1 MPKDLQTPFDVAVV
15 MFTKRTGALASAVRS
30 VFAQDFDGRVQVL
43 VATDGPQADRAALAE
58 LRREVPDKMALSIV
72 DLGYSTA
79 RSRGGLYAP
88 EAGGA
93 LRAALTLLANARH
106 VAYLSEVNVFSP
118 NHLSSLKQAIGD
130 RAWAWTQRL
139 FADARNGAVIC
150 RDDWE
155 SAGPGAGTFAKSEG
169 GFVAADALLI
179 DKFACAAAIPAWL
192 QADDQGRGEDR
203 RFFQAIRALPN
214 GATGQPT
221 ISASIHVQNQHP
233 FMLAQFRERGVNL
246 ERFLTMT
253 PELER
258 DIAHALKA
266 QRDYERSVKEN
277 FKFGNVEF
285 VRPKDGEGR

>member
-1 MPKDLQTPFDVAVV
+1 MPRRLGV
-15 MFTKRTGALASAVRS
+15 
-30 VFAQDFDGRVQVL
+30 GR
-43 VATDGPQADRAALAE
+43 A
-58 LRREVPDKMALSIV
+58 RR
-72 DLGYSTA
+72 
-79 RSRGGLYAP
+79 
-88 EAGGA
+88 
-93 LRAALTLLANARH
+93 RH
-106 VAYLSEVNVFSP
+106 VCE
-118 NHLSSLKQAIGD
+118 D
-130 RAWAWTQRL
+130 
-139 FADARNGAVIC
+139 
-150 RDDWE
+150 
-155 SAGPGAGTFAKSEG
+155 EG

-233 FMLAQFRERGVNL
+233 FTLAQFRERGVVL
-246 ERFLTMT
+246 ERFITMT

-285 VRPKDGEGR
+285 VRPKDGEGRWRRVRRRTSRASSCVPSFPRSPVPARASRAGTDRRDDREAHEDQAVHRGRAEVDPARPEALLDRGNRPSPFSTTSAGAYQ

>member
-1 MPKDLQTPFDVAVV
+1 MAKDVQTPFDVAVV
-15 MFTKRTGALASAVRS
+15 MFTKRTGSLATAVRS
-30 VFAQDFDGRVQVL
+30 VFQQDFAGRVQV
-43 VATDGPQADRAALAE
+43 VIATDGPQADRAALVA
-58 LRREVPDKMALSIV
+58 LLKEVPPTMALSIV

-106 VAYLSEVNVFSP
+106 VAYLSEVNMVAP
-118 NHLSSLKQAIGD
+118 DHLSALKKAIGEH
-130 RAWAWTQRL
+130 AWAWTQRWY
-139 FADARNGAVIC
+139 ADARNGSVIC

-155 SAGPGAGTFAKSEG
+155 SAGPDAGAFAKSEG

-179 DKFACAAAIPAWL
+179 DKFACASALPAWL

-203 RFFQAIRALPN
+203 RFFQAIRALPH
-214 GATGQPT
+214 GATGMPT
-221 ISASIHVQNQHP
+221 LFQSIHVQNQNP
-233 FMLAQFRERGVNL
+233 FMLAQFRERGVVL
-246 ERFLTMT
+246 ERYVTMT

-258 DIAHALKA
+258 DIAHALRA

-277 FKFGNVEF
+277 FKYGDVEF
-285 VRPKDGEGR
+285 VRAKDGGAR